1 MEGKLSSVFAHTWK
15 KEKKNDETLSC
26 PFLILCPFWFGLL
39 QKVDTM
45 RQDHSNRI
53 NENVSG
59 CIGVSRPVVIL
70 TQRFLYLFLISSI
83 LCFFASF
90 FLNPYIHFL
99 LCVFL
104 LSYSSQ
110 QLSSSLLTLL
120 LPITTTFPFSS
131 SNSFGKFLTSCC
143 EWHVT
148 SLVFFVLSPIL
159 YVFLMFTPSHTGRWK
174 KRRKETEELGT
185 GERKVII
192 TVKKKKKK
200 ILCRQCK
207 DEKKNIFFLSLLYVE
222 LTLRELAFSCWHQQ
236 QEKKREAGTS
246 EENEQA
252 RERKKEERDTT
263 HFFAQQH
270 HFSHLILPV

>member
-1 MEGKLSSVFAHTWK
+1 MWWKGNCLRCSHTHEK
-15 KEKKNDETLSC
+15 KKKKNDETLSC

-159 YVFLMFTPSHTGRWK
+159 YVFLMFTPSQTVRLK
-174 KRRKETEELGT
+174 KNNKRNRRARNRREKSHNHS
-185 GERKVII
+185 
-192 TVKKKKKK
+192 KKKKKK
-200 ILCRQCK
+200 FFADSART
-207 DEKKNIFFLSLLYVE
+207 KKRIFFFFPSSTLS
-222 LTLRELAFSCWHQQ
+222 
-236 QEKKREAGTS
+236 
-246 EENEQA
+246 
-252 RERKKEERDTT
+252 
-263 HFFAQQH
+263 
-270 HFSHLILPV
+270 

>member
-192 TVKKKKKK
+192 TVKKKKK
-200 ILCRQCK
+200 
-207 DEKKNIFFLSLLYVE
+207 NSLPTV
-222 LTLRELAFSCWHQQ
+222 Q
-236 QEKKREAGTS
+236 G
-246 EENEQA
+246 
-252 RERKKEERDTT
+252 RKKEYFFSFPPLRWVNASWVGIFVLTSAAGKKKEKREQVRRMSKREREKKKKETPHISLPSSIT
-263 HFFAQQH
+263 F
-270 HFSHLILPV
+270 LI